1 MRPCAI
7 SATSLFSSD
16 YLIVSTLAA
25 NAPPLLSFGTG
36 VIFFWGITPTLFSP
50 LGKKRKGRKG
60 SSKKVLLI
68 SPHVLFLLRW
78 KMFFVGR
85 CLFSVRGGVMMISR
99 TMPLMVV
106 LLVVLLLL
114 CGFFYQMS
122 REQPISP
129 RCPFHSRRE
138 FNYMKNAQE
147 HCPMYVLLTVANPFP
162 VPSPF
167 HIYLGRK
174 ASSSRSRIGTLDLTQ
189 GFLRLTLSNY
199 DVT

>member
-1 MRPCAI
+1 MENVLCG
-7 SATSLFSSD
+7 S
-16 YLIVSTLAA
+16 VSVQCQGRGNDDITD
-25 NAPPLLSFGTG
+25 NAVDG
-36 VIFFWGITPTLFSP
+36 VIIGGIAAAA
-50 LGKKRKGRKG
+50 
-60 SSKKVLLI
+60 
-68 SPHVLFLLRW
+68 
-78 KMFFVGR
+78 
-85 CLFSVRGGVMMISR
+85 VRV
-99 TMPLMVV
+99 
-106 LLVVLLLL
+106 
-114 CGFFYQMS
+114 FFYQMS